1 MIGAFIM
8 GRVWK
13 MYLNLSYKSIF
24 DQLYE
29 ALTKKTLIVTSAR
42 TRRIGKTEA
51 LVHLAKTKE
60 LPIVVMDLMVKCY
73 TKEYPSLRIIG
84 ETAFK
89 KSTRF
94 ETVLVE
100 EGVREETITI
110 LRDEGVTV
118 SGFFLDRST
127 LKAGEN
133 YVPYEERKFD
143 TGIEQAT
150 MANIFGIPGVLMTKE
165 EAENLETQTFEE
177 PPLLQITLKDIHSVP
192 EVIHNGETLKG
203 LIDVDINWKTGGLD
217 KFGAAYVN
225 LRTAGEKGKRPSERR
240 IEYKRGDSI
249 VELPTKD
256 DLVWDKERGVYILQ
270 KGNMK

>member
-1 MIGAFIM
+1 MKILVLKTDHG
-8 GRVWK
+8 
-13 MYLNLSYKSIF
+13 
-24 DQLYE
+24 
-29 ALTKKTLIVTSAR
+29 LTKD
-42 TRRIGKTEA
+42 
-51 LVHLAKTKE
+51 AK
-60 LPIVVMDLMVKCY
+60 
-73 TKEYPSLRIIG
+73 
-84 ETAFK
+84 
-89 KSTRF
+89 
-94 ETVLVE
+94 E
-100 EGVREETITI
+100 EIREEVSQDLKRGMLI
-110 LRDEGVTV
+110 LDGLMGFEVIEIDKSALLDEKGIAASFEQQMKKVRKMTV
-118 SGFFLDRST
+118 DG
-127 LKAGEN
+127 K
-133 YVPYEERKFD
+133 YVPYEERKID
-143 TGIEQAT
+143 TGIEHGIEHAT
-150 MANIFGIPGVLMTKE
+150 TVKGLGKPILMTKE
-165 EAENLETQTFEE
+165 EAESLEPQTFEE